1 MARSPL
7 PRCGCCR
14 WLTDPF
20 PVFGSRLL
28 ACLLGRTGSNTLIA
42 FKYLSV
48 LVQEM
53 AIEVDESLIVRL
65 VRAPK
70 RCGWARHTKSP
81 LAWP

>member
-1 MARSPL
+1 MA
-7 PRCGCCR
+7 G
-14 WLTDPF
+14 W
-20 PVFGSRLL
+20 
-28 ACLLGRTGSNTLIA
+28 LGRTGSNTLIA